1 MPASPQ
7 ESLAMVKIIA
17 KYLPWNKAKNLSVDL
32 YNEVG
37 KKTDNSSLRTTLY
50 DLADYIS
57 EDPLGL
63 FSK

>member
-1 MPASPQ
+1 MPASKN
-7 ESLAMVKIIA
+7 EILDIVKILA
-17 KYLPWNKAKNLSVDL
+17 KYLPLDKARALSREL
-32 YNEVG
+32 YREVG
-37 KKTDNSSLRTTLY
+37 VKTDNSSLRTTLY

>member
-1 MPASPQ
+1 MPASKN
-7 ESLAMVKIIA
+7 EILDIVKILG
-17 KYLPWNKAKNLSVDL
+17 KYLPFDKARALSTEL
-32 YNEVG
+32 YREVG
-37 KKTDNSSLRTTLY
+37 AKTDNSSLRTTLY